1 MYLDALLRV
10 ANGQTFNGASEVSAD
25 SVDLG
30 VTPASGV
37 PARRVGTGEPLVLAF
52 FVETSAAATGAGTAV
67 YAINAV
73 QADNDALSS
82 NKEVIASV
90 SRTEAQLVAGAV
102 VIVDIPINTPTRR
115 YIGGE
120 VDLPLS
126 ASTVVGS
133 MFIGPRSFV
142 DAWIAYKKGY
152 VS

>member
-30 VTPASGV
+30 VTPASGI
-37 PARRVGTGEPLVLAF
+37 PARRVGSGEPLVLAF
-52 FVETSAAATGAGTAV
+52 FVETSAVATGAGTAAFLV
-67 YAINAV
+67 NIV

-90 SRTEAQLVAGAV
+90 SKTEAQLVAGAV
-102 VIVDIPINTPTRR
+102 VIVPMPIQVPTRR

-133 MFIGPRSFV
+133 MFFGPRDFV
-142 DAWIAYKKGY
+142 DAWVAYKRGY
-152 VS
+152 TV